1 VILIPKQILLML
13 MKNNHISFRDAT
25 NQDCDAVKTIVFNA
39 LAEYDL
45 NPDPLGTDSDLN
57 NLETNYFSSG
67 GIFEVLVDETGVILG
82 TVGLFPI
89 DKKTIELRK
98 MYFKPE
104 LRGKGFGKLTLK
116 RMISKAKELGF
127 LEIYLETASVLKEAV
142 SLYESF
148 GFKPTCEGMHTERC
162 DMAYVLGLSTAD
174 F

>member
-1 VILIPKQILLML
+1 M
-13 MKNNHISFRDAT
+13 NNNQISFRNAT
-25 NQDCDAVKTIVFNA
+25 NQDCDAVKALVFNV
-39 LAEYDL
+39 LAEYGL
-45 NPDPLGTDSDLN
+45 VPEPSGTDSDLN
-57 NLETNYFSSG
+57 NLETNYFSKG
-67 GIFEVLVDETGVILG
+67 GIFEVLVDETGEILG

-89 DKKTIELRK
+89 DEKTIELRK

-104 LRGKGFGKLTLK
+104 LRGKGLGKLTLK

-127 LEIYLETASVLKEAV
+127 SEIYLETASVLKEAV

-162 DMAYVLGLSTAD
+162 DRAYVLGLSTTD